1 MDKVLDKLGL
11 YDIVAVLL
19 SGMVITTLS
28 YLLLTAVYAINIEAL
43 NNGFDSGVVFIFLIL
58 SYFIGL
64 VFQELGSLFQF
75 TVHKLIHNNSLAMY
89 KTRKHWEKEKDNGQ
103 KSYQYITK
111 AEFELLKEKL
121 QNVDMDSK
129 EWNDNTIFYYCKKY
143 KEADDMNFIEKLQ
156 SLSGMSRSFAIH
168 FFIVFFLPL
177 FIIFLSNRIR

>member
-28 YLLLTAVYAINIEAL
+28 YLLLTVVYAINIEAL

-89 KTRKHWEKEKDNGQ
+89 KTRKHWKKEK
-103 KSYQYITK
+103 
-111 AEFELLKEKL
+111 
-121 QNVDMDSK
+121 
-129 EWNDNTIFYYCKKY
+129 
-143 KEADDMNFIEKLQ
+143 
-156 SLSGMSRSFAIH
+156 R
-168 FFIVFFLPL
+168 
-177 FIIFLSNRIR
+177 